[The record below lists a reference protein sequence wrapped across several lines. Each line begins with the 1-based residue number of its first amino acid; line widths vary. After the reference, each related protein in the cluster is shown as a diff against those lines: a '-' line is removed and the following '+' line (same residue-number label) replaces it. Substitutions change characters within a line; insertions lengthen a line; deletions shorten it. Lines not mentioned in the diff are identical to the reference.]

1 MGSTRILKS
10 GGLELGGIH
19 TASGGTSSELTD
31 NYMRGSEKGLEK
43 LHVMNFPKR
52 IPRDLTRTFWL
63 GDSKVLI
70 PAGFGGSLYRI
81 YELPISWILY

>member
-43 LHVMNFPKR
+43 IACDEFPEEKFHR
-52 IPRDLTRTFWL
+52 
-63 GDSKVLI
+63 
-70 PAGFGGSLYRI
+70 A
-81 YELPISWILY
+81 